1 MSAKKNSNLA
11 WTDRVRVERRNE
23 RKHVRVPLPFHAS
36 IDGVRHQGV
45 DISTGDF
52 VVERAVAT
60 APGQPTEVLLTFD
73 LDGVWTSI
81 SFQASVVKVDPR
93 ANRTEL
99 QIVEIGEREKRLLRN
114 LVESYLGGTFVTVD
128 ELVALSDD
136 APETLSGGSG
146 PLAPDY
152 DDRPGFF
159 GRAARYGT
167 LLSVTGLLVV
177 FAAIAAY
184 DRFYVLEA
192 PFAATTAPRFDVRA
206 PGEGLYDD
214 FGLVSGETIGRDAP
228 IGVIADAALN
238 SDLALA
244 KATLSYQEEVQAR
257 LSEALKSEDT
267 AALDALTA
275 SLGNSDG
282 GGSTADV
289 ALLLTAESRLE
300 ELGSLN
306 DMERARVDAL
316 QQRVNANELF
326 SPCDCVV
333 HWARGG
339 SETWVQEGEKLY
351 ELIPQS
357 SDQTMVEAQIPMD
370 YVPRLDHLQS
380 AIVELPDGTTIA
392 GRVIEINLEGENR
405 PRAGFPEWVRHDM
418 SKATVLIELTE
429 KADTVPIGSPVK
441 VSFSTAIP
449 DIEPVVSGIK
459 EIARDGVAA
468 LVSVFRLGET
478 DGSAPPVQ
486 TSAIP
491 DTGVNAQQSE

>member
-1 MSAKKNSNLA
+1 MSAKKNSSLG
-11 WTDRVRVERRNE
+11 WTDRVRVERRDE
-23 RKHVRVPLPFHAS
+23 RKHIRVPLPFHAS
-36 IDGVRHQGV
+36 IDGVRHQGIE
-45 DISTGDF
+45 ISTGDF
-52 VVERAVAT
+52 VVERAVAAT
-60 APGQPTEVLLTFD
+60 AGRYSEVLLTFD

-81 SFQASVVKVDPR
+81 SFHAAVTRTDVR
-93 ANRTEL
+93 ADRTEL
-99 QIVEIGEREKRLLRN
+99 HIVEIGEREKRLLRN

-136 APETLSGGSG
+136 APDTLSGGSG
-146 PLAPDY
+146 PFAPGY
-152 DDRPGFF
+152 DSRPGFL

-167 LLSVTGLLVV
+167 LMSVTALLIV

-214 FGLVSGETIGRDAP
+214 FGLVSGETIGRDDP
-228 IGVIADAALN
+228 IGVIADAALD

-275 SLGNSDG
+275 SLGNSNG
-282 GGSTADV
+282 GGTADV
-289 ALLLTAESRLE
+289 ALLLAAESRLE

-339 SETWVQEGEKLY
+339 SDTWVQEGEKLY

-357 SDQTMVEAQIPMD
+357 SDETMVEAQIPMD
-370 YVPRLDHLQS
+370 FVPRLDHLQT
-380 AIVELPDGTTIA
+380 AIVELPDGSTLA

-418 SKATVLIELTE
+418 SKATVLIEITE
-429 KADTVPIGSPVK
+429 KTETVPVGSPVK
-441 VSFSTAIP
+441 VSFSTATP

-468 LVSVFRLGET
+468 LVNVFSLGDT
-478 DGSAPPVQ
+478 DRSAPPVQ

-491 DTGVNAQQSE
+491 DTGADDEQSE

>member
-1 MSAKKNSNLA
+1 MSAKKSSSFG

-23 RKHVRVPLPFHAS
+23 RKQIRVPLPFHAS
-36 IDGVRHQGV
+36 INGTRHQGV
-45 DISTGDF
+45 DISTSDF
-52 VVERAVAT
+52 VVERAVDGA
-60 APGQPTEVLLTFD
+60 AGQPTEVLLTFD
-73 LDGVWTSI
+73 MDGVWTSI
-81 SFQASVVKVDPR
+81 SFRAAVVRKDAR
-93 ANRTEL
+93 TDRTEL

-114 LVESYLGGTFVTVD
+114 LVESYLGGALVTVD

-136 APETLSGGSG
+136 APDTLGGGG
-146 PLAPDY
+146 PFAPDY
-152 DDRPGFF
+152 DQRPGFF

-177 FAAIAAY
+177 FAAVAAY

-214 FGLVSGETIGRDAP
+214 FGLVSGETIKRDAP

-257 LSEALKSEDT
+257 LSEALNSEDT
-267 AALDALTA
+267 AAIDALTA
-275 SLGNSDG
+275 SLGDG
-282 GGSTADV
+282 NGGSTSDV
-289 ALLLTAESRLE
+289 VLLLTAESRME

-316 QQRVNANELF
+316 QQRVNANQLF
-326 SPCDCVV
+326 SPCDCIV

-351 ELIPQS
+351 ELIPQGGE
-357 SDQTMVEAQIPMD
+357 QTMVEAQIPMD

-380 AIVELPDGTTIA
+380 AIVELPDGKTLA

-429 KADTVPIGSPVK
+429 NADTVPIGSPVK
-441 VSFSTAIP
+441 VSFSTATP
-449 DIEPVVSGIK
+449 DLEPVVSGIK

-468 LVSVFRLGET
+468 MVRVFNLGEADNRT
-478 DGSAPPVQ
+478 PPVQ
-486 TSAIP
+486 TSAMP
-491 DTGVNAQQSE
+491 DDDFNVKQSE